1 MNSTLLDSD
10 AENGGVCANQPSDA
24 ASVATEGGAT
34 RPSAPS
40 TSRSADVQ
48 GVETAKTVSRAE
60 YNRLA
65 LKIDT
70 VALETKNNTSDIKR
84 LDSRVC
90 DTEQEIARRH
100 NWTEDEVRN

>member
-1 MNSTLLDSD
+1 MNSTLSST
-10 AENGGVCANQPSDA
+10 ENGCECTNQPGYA
-24 ASVATEGGAT
+24 AGGSA
-34 RPSAPS
+34 RPCAPTS
-40 TSRSADVQ
+40 SRSTN
-48 GVETAKTVSRAE
+48 ELVSRAE

>member
-1 MNSTLLDSD
+1 M
-10 AENGGVCANQPSDA
+10 CANQPGDA
-24 ASVATEGGAT
+24 ASVATGGGAT
-34 RPSAPS
+34 RPCAPS
-40 TSRSADVQ
+40 TSRSTDVQ
-48 GVETAKTVSRAE
+48 GAKTVSRAE

-70 VALETKNNTSDIKR
+70 VALETKNNTSDIQR
-84 LDSRVC
+84 LDRRVD